1 MNRGLKI
8 TLIAISV
15 LLVLVVAGGYVTL
28 RIFGEAFGTECER
41 SSSWTINE
49 YRIQEYK
56 CLGWAGPH
64 YYPLDLYRDDKKIS
78 EGGHKIDSCTI
89 RFIPANDVYLKLNIC
104 DNTMVELRPKKV
116 PLAVVMIDSVII
128 HRTENDQFKKLEQN
142 QIEEFVRKWNEAPVF
157 DFRDDEK
164 PFYPKSSYFVFVYTD
179 GNVIKFETGN
189 FMIKDSD
196 NWSYNFLDKDE
207 EVGYEKFDE
216 MWSK

>member
-1 MNRGLKI
+1 M
-8 TLIAISV
+8 ISV
-15 LLVLVVAGGYVTL
+15 LLVLVVAGGYIAL
-28 RIFGEAFGTECER
+28 RIFGEAFGTDCER

-49 YRIQEYK
+49 YKIQEYK

-89 RFIPANDVYLKLNIC
+89 RFIPANDVYLKFNIC
-104 DNTMVELRPKKV
+104 DNTLVELRPKKV
-116 PLAVVMIDSVII
+116 PLAVAMIDSVII
-128 HRTENDQFKKLEQN
+128 HRTENNQFKKLEQD
-142 QIEEFVRKWNEAPVF
+142 QIEEFVRKWNQAPVF
-157 DFRDDEK
+157 DFRDDEP

-207 EVGYEKFDE
+207 EVGYAKFDE